1 MNAPPWPDRDEYLF
15 RLDFAIRRMHSET
28 WDDEDARKSSLFGLL
43 TARALYTRPDE
54 ARNDQRAQLDEAL
67 AGPLVDEPGDELAQM
82 TQEAGAFLAGPPKAR
97 PDGWSQRD
105 TVIRA
110 LAALVKAELVRKRR
124 GGDTY
129 PAAAASAR
137 ALRALVQ
144 ELGISA
150 WSDVE
155 ELTSVLRAA
164 L

>member
-1 MNAPPWPDRDEYLF
+1 MNTPNGPDRDEYLF
-15 RLDFAIRRMHSET
+15 RLDFAIRKMHSQT
-28 WDDEDARKSSLFGLL
+28 WDDEDARTSSLFGLL

-54 ARNDQRAQLDEAL
+54 ARNDQRAQLTEAL

-82 TQEAGAFLAGPPKAR
+82 TQQAGAFLAGPSKVR
-97 PDGWSQRD
+97 PDGWTQRD
-105 TVIRA
+105 SVIRA
-110 LAALVKAELVRKRR
+110 LAVLVKAELVRKRR

-129 PAAAASAR
+129 PAAAASGR

-150 WSDVE
+150 WSDVDQ
-155 ELTSVLRAA
+155 LTSILREA